1 MHTETVPGPQL
12 ARALRLHPLPEKPAA
27 LPALTIDYDFT
38 ASGNPRTR
46 ITAPGRG
53 GTVTFRDGPMADPI
67 TDAWSLDAQFFADL
81 TKKDMDA
88 FLAWGFATH
97 RHIMASI
104 SDYLQEL
111 SSASSIRAE
120 LIHRATR

>member
-1 MHTETVPGPQL
+1 MTTQTTPGPQL
-12 ARALRLHPLPEKPAA
+12 AQALHLHPLPEKPGA

-38 ASGNPRTR
+38 ASGKPRTR
-46 ITAPGRG
+46 ITAPDHG
-53 GTVTFRDGPMADPI
+53 GTVTFHDGPMADPT
-67 TDAWSLDAQFFADL
+67 TDAWTERAPFFKVLSSRD
-81 TKKDMDA
+81 KDA
-88 FLAWGFATH
+88 FLAWGYATH